1 MTFDLADLACM
12 DGKVMASGEAMV
24 PATDEGFLRGDGAFE
39 VIRIYN
45 GRPFALSEHLDR
57 LEHSAAG
64 LLIES
69 VPRGELERETAELL
83 DARGGQAFDG
93 VLRMVLTREGR
104 RMLFTEPLPGRPGPV
119 RLGAVTYAPTRVL
132 DGIKSLSYA
141 ANMLAG
147 RLARQRGF
155 DEALLVSPHGRVLE
169 APTASIFWVDSAGTI
184 CTPPLADRILASI
197 TRERILGLAEVDQ
210 RHGTLDDLAS
220 ASEVFLASTTRE
232 AQAVSAIEDLAFPE
246 LGERTACLAA
256 DLRAAIEAELAA

>member
-1 MTFDLADLACM
+1 M
-12 DGKVMASGEAMV
+12 
-24 PATDEGFLRGDGAFE
+24 
-39 VIRIYN
+39 
-45 GRPFALSEHLDR
+45 
-57 LEHSAAG
+57 
-64 LLIES
+64 
-69 VPRGELERETAELL
+69 
-83 DARGGQAFDG
+83 GQAFDG

-184 CTPPLADRILASI
+184 CTPPLDDRILASI
-197 TRERILGLAEVDQ
+197 TRERILRVAEVDQ
-210 RHGTLDDLAS
+210 RHGTLEDLAS
-220 ASEVFLASTTRE
+220 ASEAFLASTTRE
-232 AQAVSAIEDLAFPE
+232 VQAVSAIEDHGVPRAGGAHRRAGCRPARADR
-246 LGERTACLAA
+246 GRACGL
-256 DLRAAIEAELAA
+256 DGQGLRGDGGSAGRAPSPPT